1 MDTNSL
7 KTLLRSVILGQVN
20 GSDQAAA
27 LDIYEKICSGELVL
41 TSLPTASSNPTFI
54 FKNCIIGNR
63 EVSESSYNAIMD
75 AYRTGNK
82 IATIKVVRAELNMP
96 LKDAKDFV
104 ENPTFFKQNWRSS
117 FP

>member
-7 KTLLRSVILGQVN
+7 KTLLRSVVLGQVN
-20 GSDQAAA
+20 GSDQALA
-27 LDIYEKICSGELVL
+27 LDIYEKLYSGELVL
-41 TSLPTASSNPTFI
+41 TSLPTAKANQNNWGKFI
-54 FKNCIIGNR
+54 GGR
-63 EVSESSYNAIMD
+63 EVLESVYNSIMD
-75 AYRTGNK
+75 AYKTGNK

-104 ENPTFFKQNWRSS
+104 ENPMNFKQNWRTS

>member
-27 LDIYEKICSGELVL
+27 LDIYEKLCSGELVL
-41 TSLPTASSNPTFI
+41 TSLPTASANPTSV
-54 FKNCIIGNR
+54 FKNCFIGGR

-75 AYRTGNK
+75 AYKTNSK
-82 IATIKVVRAELNMP
+82 IQTIKAVRAELNMP

-104 ENPTFFKQNWRSS
+104 ENPVFFKQNWRTY
-117 FP
+117 